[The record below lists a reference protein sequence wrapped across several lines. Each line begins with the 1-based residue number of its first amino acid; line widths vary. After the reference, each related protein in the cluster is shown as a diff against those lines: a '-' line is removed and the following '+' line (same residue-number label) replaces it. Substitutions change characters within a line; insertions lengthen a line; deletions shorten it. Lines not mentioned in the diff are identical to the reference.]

1 MQVRCKNCIHDSWK
15 TRKDIDTCYD
25 CENFSSFSPKNRK
38 VGRPYHVR
46 VSELRYGEVT
56 VWAASEEEAKTV
68 ASGAKINFF
77 DSEITDVTVEGMS
90 LGDCPLGGD
99 TENDC
104 ADCAYSGDFHF
115 KNGECVSRKEDKEN
129 EQV

>member
-1 MQVRCKNCIHDSWK
+1 MQILCKNCVHDSWK
-15 TRKDIDTCYD
+15 TRKDIDVCYD
-25 CENFSSFSPKNRK
+25 CENFRSFSPKNYK
-38 VGRPYHVR
+38 AGRPYHVR

-77 DSEITDVTVEGMS
+77 DSEITDMTVDDMS
-90 LGDCPLGGD
+90 
-99 TENDC
+99 
-104 ADCAYSGDFHF
+104 
-115 KNGECVSRKEDKEN
+115 KEDKEN

>member
-1 MQVRCKNCIHDSWK
+1 M
-15 TRKDIDTCYD
+15 
-25 CENFSSFSPKNRK
+25 
-38 VGRPYHVR
+38 R

-77 DSEITDVTVEGMS
+77 DSEITDMTVDDMS
-90 LGDCPLGGD
+90 
-99 TENDC
+99 
-104 ADCAYSGDFHF
+104 
-115 KNGECVSRKEDKEN
+115 KEDKEN